1 MLTLMHF
8 VKVPKSKA
16 SALFTFLMNYS
27 EINFQ
32 KNNKLPVSTFT
43 NKNRVHTII
52 FFTVFLSLLKTLKV
66 APDFQ
71 HLNSN

>member
-43 NKNRVHTII
+43 NI